1 MRRLVPPTLDRYVAA
16 RLVDPFIQGVAMFC
30 GLLLALDTVRRA
42 LDFLSSGA
50 TAWDALK
57 FFTLS
62 VPQYLAL
69 SMPMAMLFAGIYTFG
84 RLSDDNEITAMTSAG
99 VPFRRLVVP
108 AMGFALAVS
117 LFAFFVSEF
126 VAPWCNFQVERLR
139 AGVPPQIGSH
149 GSSHRMF
156 SDLDSHGRVS
166 MIVYAA
172 SFDAAGPSLRDIT
185 ILRYEYKPSGE
196 VDEILIT
203 RAESASYSQ
212 DFWWTLTGAWTRQ
225 TLAPQP
231 MEWVETEIRLHRR
244 PEQIARLDLEA
255 RTMTIRMLRQQV
267 RDLERTLS
275 QTGLDDQMLDRLNTF
290 RTELGLRFSVPIA
303 CLVLAMAGCPMGVRP
318 ERSGKSMSFGLSFGV
333 IMLYYI
339 FLNYMTQMGYDGR
352 MPAWLAAWFANIVVG
367 IVGIVQIARVPQ

>member
-1 MRRLVPPTLDRYVAA
+1 M
-16 RLVDPFIQGVAMFC
+16 RLVDPFLQGVAMFC

-50 TAWDALK
+50 TAWDATK
-57 FFTLS
+57 FFAFS

-69 SMPMAMLFAGIYTFG
+69 SMPMAMLFAGIYAFG
-84 RLSDDNEITAMTSAG
+84 ILSDDNEITAMTASG

-108 AMGFALAVS
+108 AMAFALCVS

-126 VAPWCNFQVERLR
+126 IAPWCNLQVEKLR

-149 GSSHRMF
+149 GTTNRMF
-156 SDLDSHGRVS
+156 SDLDAHGRVS
-166 MIVYAA
+166 MIVYAG
-172 SFDAAGPSLRDIT
+172 SYDATGPALYDIT
-185 ILRYEYKPSGE
+185 ILRYQYKPNGE
-196 VDEILIT
+196 VEEILLT
-203 RAESASYSQ
+203 RAESASYSE
-212 DFWWTLTGAWTRQ
+212 DFWWTLKGAWTRQ

-231 MEWVETEIRLHRR
+231 MEWVETEIRLQRR
-244 PEQIARLDLEA
+244 PEQISRLDLEA

-267 RDLERTLS
+267 TDLENTLR

-318 ERSGKSMSFGLSFGV
+318 ERSGRSMSFGLSFGI

-339 FLNYMTQMGYDGR
+339 FLNYMTQMGYAGR